1 MFTAPLAFAM
11 VYKRV
16 LFGLIAAMALSG
28 LSGFAVYDDPIDKLI
43 QQLNKW
49 AATQPV
55 EKVYIHLD
63 KPYYAA
69 GDDIWFKAYVTGGA
83 ENKLTTI
90 SSVVNVDLLDLNG
103 TIKQSVKL
111 QLRDGVAAGDFAL
124 PDTLTGGNYRIRAYT
139 NYMRNAG
146 SEYFF
151 DRPVSIINNILT
163 NRGNNGSPVA
173 PTASIVTNRT
183 DKTDVQFF
191 PESGSLVAG
200 IPTKVAFKAV
210 GTDGLGVDVK
220 GLIINNA
227 GRQVAQFAS
236 SHLGMGIFEL
246 TPVQGVSYSAKI
258 TTADGMVQTV
268 ALPQVAD
275 KGYVLSV
282 SNSDDQNLQIKI
294 AGRSQTDNLLLVAQN
309 SGKVYYSNKIRVGV
323 TNIDKKFIPAGILQL
338 TLFSAAGTPVNERLV
353 FVHHPEN
360 LKLGITGNMQTSAPR
375 QKVQFT
381 ISADNGKPT
390 TGNFSVA
397 VIDENKVPFNDDD
410 DNNIM
415 SSLLL
420 TSDIKGYVEQP
431 AYYFNNINDK
441 TRADLDVLMLTQG
454 YRRFEWNEI
463 LNDRFTP
470 TIYQAEKSLQ
480 VTGSVKTAGGKP
492 VANGKVKLIDLDN
505 IDYTMDTVTDARG
518 RFAFTNMTF
527 QDSLRFIIQARTDKN
542 KRDVEVQIDSIGP
555 PNGHLRYAISARR
568 QDLSVYA
575 RSSKDLYQAQMR
587 FGVGNHVIPL
597 SEVIIREKKQALKYS
612 ANLNGPGNAD
622 QVILA
627 RDLQFGCIRIADC
640 LQGRLVGVTFRNG
653 VPYSTRSFNRPMQII
668 LDGVYVEPGFINSI
682 NYNDIQAIEVLRNA
696 GSTSIYGGRGGA
708 GVMLIT
714 TKRGGDNEP
723 YDGPV
728 SGRGIKVI
736 YPKGYLQAR
745 TFYSPRYDNPKE
757 NKQLADLRSTIF
769 WKPDVVTGA
778 DGKAT
783 FEYFNAG
790 TKGNYKMIIE
800 GIDSQGNIGR
810 QVLKYQVE

>member
-1 MFTAPLAFAM
+1 M

>member
-1 MFTAPLAFAM
+1 M

-16 LFGLIAAMALSG
+16 LFGLIAAITLSG